1 MWRSGASP
9 FRRVRRAL
17 AALLF
22 VLAAANLTGAA
33 VSLEFPARVE
43 CGKVLEFALPGVPP
57 VRNPYDPAEICV
69 EAEVT
74 PLSGRRLRVPAFHR
88 IQYDPVFGVPAH
100 RNGWHVRFTPLE
112 AGAHKVRILLSR
124 KGSPPAVHGRG
135 SFAAVPSRRGAFVRR
150 PHPGDSYFR
159 LDDGTPVLLL
169 GRNLAWGRQDNP
181 AAYFEELDRL
191 AAAGGNCVRLW
202 LAPWWLPVEGYGDG
216 LQRGP
221 GRYDQRACAL
231 LDAIFARCEKR
242 GIFVILCIEQHGN
255 LRRDGEVSHWPRH
268 PYNRRNGGPCVGP
281 DDFFSDA
288 ESRRL
293 FKRKLRYLI
302 ARYGAHPALL
312 AWELFN
318 EVEHVRFATG
328 TLADNMPAVLG
339 WHREMARYLR
349 AHDPWQ
355 HLVLTSAD
363 ESLQRELILNGAID
377 AMQLH
382 VYTDAELAPALGSRV
397 RAAVERYGLPV
408 IVGEFGAKERTG
420 RASLARGIW
429 AATASGAAMALPW
442 HDGFG
447 SLEGVPA
454 ALAAIRAMAGE
465 DDWTR
470 QHFRPVTISA
480 LRSGDGPA
488 VRLED
493 VVITP
498 KAPFGDEKAST
509 VRINREGILQGGERL
524 SRFLRPEDDVGKRPA
539 YVLDLDFAQD
549 GKVGV
554 TVHKVSD
561 RAVLDVYV
569 DGKRVGR
576 ETLITGPNNTRAKE
590 SKWVEE
596 WRIYQDIYDREY
608 TFPVAGGRH
617 RVRVENSG
625 KDWLEV
631 ARLRLIGYQRI
642 VETPGRVF
650 ALLGEEVSYA
660 WLARWEDARGKAAS
674 LVRLRFALPADVG
687 RIYSVRWV
695 DCAGGKTLGESAAK
709 AGRDGL
715 VLRSPPFRDD
725 IAVRV
730 ARAD

>member
-1 MWRSGASP
+1 M
-9 FRRVRRAL
+9 V
-17 AALLF
+17 LLF
-22 VLAAANLTGAA
+22 VLAPATLAGVAAPLK
-33 VSLEFPARVE
+33 LPARAE
-43 CGKVLEFALPGVPP
+43 CGKVLEFAVPGVPP
-57 VRNPYDPAEICV
+57 ARNPYDPAEIRV
-69 EAEVT
+69 EAEVA
-74 PLSGRRLRVPAFHR
+74 PPSGRRLRVPAFYR

-112 AGAHKVRILLSR
+112 EGAHKVRILLAR
-124 KGSPPAVHGRG
+124 NGSPPTVRCEG
-135 SFAAVPSRRGAFVRR
+135 SFAATPSRKGAFVQR
-150 PHPGDSYFR
+150 PLPGDSYFR

-169 GRNLAWGRQDNP
+169 GQNLAWGRQDNP
-181 AAYFEELDRL
+181 AAYLEELDRL
-191 AAAGGNCVRLW
+191 AAAGANCVRLW
-202 LAPWWLPVEGYGDG
+202 LAPWWLPIEGYGDG

-242 GIFVILCIEQHGN
+242 GIFVILCLEQHGN
-255 LRRDGEVSHWPRH
+255 LRSGGEVGHWPRH

-281 DDFFSDA
+281 DDFFSGA
-288 ESRRL
+288 EARRL
-293 FKRKLRYLI
+293 FERKLRYLI
-302 ARYGAHPALL
+302 GRYGAHPALL

-397 RAAVERYGLPV
+397 RAAVERCGLPV
-408 IVGEFGAKERTG
+408 IVGEFGAKT
-420 RASLARGIW
+420 RAARAPLARGIW
-429 AATASGAAMALPW
+429 AATASGAALTMPW

-454 ALAAIRAMAGE
+454 AFAAIRALAGE

-470 QHFRPVTISA
+470 QRFRPVTMFG
-480 LRSGDGPA
+480 LGSGDGPA

-498 KAPFGDEKAST
+498 KAAFGDEKAST
-509 VRINREGILQGGERL
+509 VRISREGTLQGGERL

-576 ETLITGPNNTRAKE
+576 ETLITGPNNTQAKE

-596 WRIYQDIYDREY
+596 WRIYQDVYDREY
-608 TFPVAGGRH
+608 AFPVPKGRH

-631 ARLRLIGYQRI
+631 ARLRLIGYRRI
-642 VETPGRVF
+642 LETPGRVF
-650 ALLGEEVSYA
+650 ALLGDEISYA
-660 WLARWEDARGKAAS
+660 WLVRRDGAKDDAANP
-674 LVRLRFALPADVG
+674 VRLQFTMPADEG
-687 RIYSVRWV
+687 RTYRVRWV
-695 DCAGGKTLGESAAK
+695 DCAGGKAVGESTVK
-709 AGRDGL
+709 AGKDGL
-715 VLRSPPFRDD
+715 VLRSPPFRGH
-725 IAVRV
+725 IAVRL
-730 ARAD
+730 ALAD